1 MSNNWQYLNPNG
13 VPQSGSPVVGGGGN
27 TLAGY
32 RSMLDARRSA
42 AGPGRTPQAEYPD
55 GYLGNVPNRR
65 EDRLLSHVQSRL
77 TQRSYQRGVHK
88 GERIDQSDYYWKAE
102 VYPEAGLEAQAQ
114 GRKWS
119 QAGSTPEQR
128 ISSARSTEELVSPG
142 DLSLSA
148 ARVGLSAPKE
158 VNPIRSSRMSR
169 LLPRWR

>member
-1 MSNNWQYLNPNG
+1 MSDWQYLNVNG
-13 VPQSGSPVVGGGGN
+13 APQNGAPAVGAGGN

-32 RSMLDARRSA
+32 RSMLDARRAA

-88 GERIDQSDYYWKAE
+88 GERVDPQDYYWHGE
-102 VYPEAGLEAQAQ
+102 VNPQAGLEAQAV
-114 GRKWS
+114 GLKWS

-142 DLSLSA
+142 DLSLTA

-158 VNPIRSSRMSR
+158 INPIRSSRMSR
-169 LLPRWR
+169 LLPRWK